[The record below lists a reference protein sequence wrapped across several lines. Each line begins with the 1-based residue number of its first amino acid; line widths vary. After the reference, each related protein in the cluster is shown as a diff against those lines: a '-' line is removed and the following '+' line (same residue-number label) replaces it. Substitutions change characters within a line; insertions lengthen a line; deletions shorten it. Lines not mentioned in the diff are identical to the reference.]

1 MKTSDVRSTV
11 HFARAAALPSSTR
24 LSRRECAKCCS
35 KSQEAQEVQRQLRRR
50 AGNLAITL
58 MTVLHIEPTGR
69 LLVSVCGTGTETD
82 NAEAVLHWICQFI
95 QRSTDSLGELS
106 FHEVKNAF
114 LRFLIS
120 ATGQEYVE

>member
-11 HFARAAALPSSTR
+11 HFVRAAALPSPTS
-24 LSRRECAKCCS
+24 LSRRGCAKCC
-35 KSQEAQEVQRQLRRR
+35 KYPDNQLAERQLRRR
-50 AGNLAITL
+50 AGNMAITL

>member
-11 HFARAAALPSSTR
+11 HFERAAALPSPTR
-24 LSRRECAKCCS
+24 LSRRGCAKCC
-35 KSQEAQEVQRQLRRR
+35 KYPDNQLAERQLRRR
-50 AGNLAITL
+50 AGNMAITL

-82 NAEAVLHWICQFI
+82 NAEAVLHWICQFMQSI
-95 QRSTDSLGELS
+95 TDSLGELS

>member
-11 HFARAAALPSSTR
+11 HFVRAAALPSPTS
-24 LSRRECAKCCS
+24 LSRRGCAKCC
-35 KSQEAQEVQRQLRRR
+35 KYLDKQLAERQLRRR

-95 QRSTDSLGELS
+95 QSSTDSLGELS

>member
-11 HFARAAALPSSTR
+11 HFVRAAALPSPTS
-24 LSRRECAKCCS
+24 LSRRGCAKCC
-35 KSQEAQEVQRQLRRR
+35 KYPDNQLAQRQLRRR

-82 NAEAVLHWICQFI
+82 NAEAVLYWICQFM
-95 QRSTDSLGELS
+95 QSSTDSLGELS

>member
-11 HFARAAALPSSTR
+11 HFVRAASLASLTNLNRHGCS
-24 LSRRECAKCCS
+24 KCC
-35 KSQEAQEVQRQLRRR
+35 KSLNNKLAERQLRRR

-58 MTVLHIEPTGR
+58 MTVLHMEPTGK

-82 NAEAVLHWICQFI
+82 NAEAVLNWIYQFI
-95 QRSTDSLGELS
+95 QSSTDLSELS
-106 FHEVKNAF
+106 FHEVKHAF

-120 ATGQEYVE
+120 ATDQEYVG

>member
-11 HFARAAALPSSTR
+11 HFVRAAALPSPTR
-24 LSRRECAKCCS
+24 LSRRGCAKCCQYS
-35 KSQEAQEVQRQLRRR
+35 DNQLAQRQLRRR

>member
-11 HFARAAALPSSTR
+11 HFVRAAALPSSTR
-24 LSRRECAKCCS
+24 LSRLGCS
-35 KSQEAQEVQRQLRRR
+35 KCSCKSLEAQLAQRQLRRR

-69 LLVSVCGTGTETD
+69 LLVSVCGTGKETD
-82 NAEAVLHWICQFI
+82 NAEAVLHWICQYI
-95 QRSTDSLGELS
+95 KSSTNIGENS

>member
-11 HFARAAALPSSTR
+11 HFVRAAALPSPTR
-24 LSRRECAKCCS
+24 LSRSGCAKCCC
-35 KSQEAQEVQRQLRRR
+35 KSVEAQLAQRQLRRR

-95 QRSTDSLGELS
+95 QSSTDSLGELS

>member
-11 HFARAAALPSSTR
+11 HFVSAAALPSPTR
-24 LSRRECAKCCS
+24 LSRRGCAKCCS
-35 KSQEAQEVQRQLRRR
+35 KSLEAQLVQRQLRRQ

-82 NAEAVLHWICQFI
+82 NAEAVLHWISRFI
-95 QRSTDSLGELS
+95 QSNANLGELS

>member
-11 HFARAAALPSSTR
+11 HFVRAAALPSPTS
-24 LSRRECAKCCS
+24 LSRRGCAKCY
-35 KSQEAQEVQRQLRRR
+35 KYPDNQLAQRQLRRR

>member
-11 HFARAAALPSSTR
+11 HFMRAAALPSSTR
-24 LSRRECAKCCS
+24 LSRRGCAKCCNFPNN
-35 KSQEAQEVQRQLRRR
+35 QLAERQLRRR

-82 NAEAVLHWICQFI
+82 NAEAVLHWICQFM
-95 QRSTDSLGELS
+95 QSSTNLGELS

-114 LRFLIS
+114 LRYLIS